1 MSGNNKVANPVLD
14 SINFFKDII
23 VGALVILKP
32 IFSTALALWIG
43 YFALKFVSNS
53 YYDEVSL
60 ILCSMPLSGMLP
72 LCQTPIPDFTKLV
85 NRQVDTYEQIMDQQ
99 LTYDGPS
106 SSLAL
111 DIKKAELATADLR
124 TLIKYSSLVS
134 GPEIVNRLTEFVEK
148 ARNVGMN
155 LQVLQSR
162 TKSSLDNLITYNLFA
177 LKALENVRDKKVN
190 ARELRTA
197 YSQMMTLIEGDLKRM
212 ILVGQAALG
221 SLTDLDGILLSIHE
235 LTTQEA
241 SLQRAELG
249 KLLAELWSIVGGNL
263 EKKQIYRE
271 NLELLQDLERQR
283 KIAVSQVQTTL
294 YGLTSFQL
302 DIEELREQVSRPSMI
317 EMPIEVHID
326 NVGKGI
332 ERLRNSKVAI
342 KSGGVIGDP
351 KHKMMIDSGSD
362 NKPIV
367 DINLNSN
374 VDTIDDINE

>member
-1 MSGNNKVANPVLD
+1 MSGNNKAVNPVLD

-23 VGALVILKP
+23 VGALLILKP
-32 IFSTALALWIG
+32 IFSLALALLIG

-53 YYDEVSL
+53 FYDDASL
-60 ILCSMPLSGMLP
+60 IVCSMPLLGVLP

-99 LTYDGPS
+99 LSYNGPS

-124 TLIKYSSLVS
+124 TLIKYSTLVS
-134 GPEIVNRLTEFVEK
+134 APEIVNRLTEFVEK
-148 ARNVGMN
+148 ARNVGRN

-177 LKALENVRDKKVN
+177 LKALENVRDKKLSG
-190 ARELRTA
+190 RELITA

-212 ILVGQAALG
+212 ILVGQDALG

-235 LTTQEA
+235 LTTKEA
-241 SLQRAELG
+241 SLQRAERG
-249 KLLAELWSIVGGNL
+249 KLLAELWSILGGNL

-271 NLELLQDLERQR
+271 NFDLLQDLERQR
-283 KIAVSQVQTTL
+283 KIAVSQVQATL

-317 EMPIEVHID
+317 EMPIEVHIE

-332 ERLRNSKVAI
+332 ERLRKSKVVL
-342 KSGGVIGDP
+342 KSGGVISEE
-351 KHKMMIDSGSD
+351 KHKMIDSGSE

-367 DINLNSN
+367 NVNVNSN
-374 VDTIDDINE
+374 VDTKNDIDE